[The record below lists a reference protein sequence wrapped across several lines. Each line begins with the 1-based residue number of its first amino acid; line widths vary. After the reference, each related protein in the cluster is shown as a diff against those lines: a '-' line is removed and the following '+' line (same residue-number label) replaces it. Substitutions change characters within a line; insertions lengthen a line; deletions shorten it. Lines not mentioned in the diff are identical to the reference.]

1 MPASASPATTA
12 NPAAPS
18 SRVAPASAP
27 RSAQTVNLTEL
38 RSAAA
43 QASGL
48 LRLLANEDRLMLLC
62 QLTQGE
68 QNVSA
73 LEDITGIR
81 QPTLSQQ
88 LGVLRNEQVVET
100 RRDGKQIYYRLCNE
114 EVKAVLMTLYALFCP
129 IPQCQEDA
137 AVQAPKT
144 RSKVLSV

>member
-1 MPASASPATTA
+1 MPAATPRAAPPAA
-12 NPAAPS
+12 LPAAPI
-18 SRVAPASAP
+18 A
-27 RSAQTVNLTEL
+27 AQAVNLTEL

-48 LRLLANEDRLMLLC
+48 LRLLANEDRLLLLC

-73 LEDITGIR
+73 LEDLTGIR

-100 RRDGKQIYYRLCNE
+100 RREGKQIYYRLCNQAVE
-114 EVKAVLMTLYALFCP
+114 AVLMTLYALFCP
-129 IPQCQEDA
+129 IPQCQVA
-137 AVQAPKT
+137 SVPKASKT
-144 RSKVLSV
+144 RTKVLSG